1 MNGEILSNRAA
12 RTSQD
17 DRMTRG
23 DLMIHEDP
31 MIRACPIL
39 RRFSR
44 ARTFPRIRT
53 TLALTLLGVFACAS
67 SGLVHIPEE
76 AAPDG
81 VTLSLEIEPYH
92 NGWQIHTNKAVSV
105 ALFEIYPNRGV
116 GLLFPD
122 PAKGEGE
129 IGAGITRVLTGTGRI
144 ILRHRAAYLSPRG
157 TGGLVG
163 NRNQALNEQNAPITV
178 VAFACECD
186 LNLEELA
193 APGAPEDV
201 VGPFAGMNVPSAAS
215 KLLEAILPSPDESW
229 VSTRYFLGM
238 GGGGE

>member
-1 MNGEILSNRAA
+1 
-12 RTSQD
+12 
-17 DRMTRG
+17 
-23 DLMIHEDP
+23 
-31 MIRACPIL
+31 MIRAA
-39 RRFSR
+39 FV
-44 ARTFPRIRT
+44 
-53 TLALTLLGVFACAS
+53 LALLGGVGCAS

-81 VTLSLEIEPYH
+81 VTLSLDIEPYH

-129 IGAGITRVLTGTGRI
+129 IGAGITRVQTGTGRI

-163 NRNQALNEQNAPITV
+163 NRNLTLNQENAPITV
-178 VAFACECD
+178 VAIACECALD
-186 LNLEELA
+186 LEDLA
-193 APGAPEDV
+193 EPSGPRDIL
-201 VGPFAGMNVPSAAS
+201 GPFAGMNVPSAS
-215 KLLEAILPSPDESW
+215 TKLLETVLPSPEENW